1 MRGIPTPA
9 AGGTAT
15 ISRGPHGAAAA
26 QPVAAQAAPMLQVVC
41 PAGVAAGQA
50 VQVQGPAGLMMV
62 TVPAGVAPGQAFAV
76 AMPAAPV
83 VTATAVAVELNQV

>member
-1 MRGIPTPA
+1 
-9 AGGTAT
+9 
-15 ISRGPHGAAAA
+15 
-26 QPVAAQAAPMLQVVC
+26 MLQVVC